1 MPVYQ
6 VMVGDVAGVA
16 CSDATMAAKLKVLRL
31 FTLNV
36 KESKRQIISVTK
48 VIDIILKEY
57 PELEIQSIGE
67 MDCIVE
73 YIGDKKKNK
82 WWDGV
87 KILFVCLIAFFGAG
101 FGIMTFNEDVSVS
114 DVFSDLYKFVYGK
127 EQEEPGLLELTYSLG
142 LTTGIVL
149 FYNHIGG
156 RRITKDP
163 TPLEVQMR
171 VYEQDVN
178 NALIETANRKGELID
193 VD

>member
-6 VMVGDVAGVA
+6 VTVGDVAGVA

-31 FTLNV
+31 FTLNI

-48 VIDIILKEY
+48 VIDTILKEY

-87 KILFVCLIAFFGAG
+87 KILFVSLIAFFGAG
-101 FGIMTFNEDVSVS
+101 FGIMTFNEDVSVP

-127 EQEEPGLLELTYSLG
+127 EQEGPGLLEITYSLG

-163 TPLEVQMR
+163 TPMEVQMR